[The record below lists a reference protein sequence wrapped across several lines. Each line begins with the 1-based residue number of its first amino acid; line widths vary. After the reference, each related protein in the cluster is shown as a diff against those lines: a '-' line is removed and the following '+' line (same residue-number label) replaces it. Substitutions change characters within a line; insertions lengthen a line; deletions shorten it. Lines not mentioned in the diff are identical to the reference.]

1 MSYND
6 LRKGRFSEANRIY
19 FITTVT
25 QNRSEIFKDFNSA
38 RIVINSMRQLHEC
51 EYVQSLS
58 WVVMPDHL
66 HWLIQLSDEYSLAEI
81 IKRLKAQS
89 AHSINRYLDS
99 SGSVWQRSYYDRGL
113 RKEEDIKVVSRYIV
127 ANPLRA
133 GLVKEIGDYPH
144 WDAVWL

>member
-1 MSYND
+1 MTYND

-25 QNRSEIFKDFNSA
+25 HNRRKIFNDFNSA
-38 RIVINSMRQLHEC
+38 RIAVNSMRRLHEC
-51 EYVQSLS
+51 DHVQSLS
-58 WVVMPDHL
+58 WVAMPDHL
-66 HWLIQLSDEYSLAEI
+66 HWLIQLSDEHTLAEVV
-81 IKRLKAQS
+81 KRLKAQS
-89 AHSINRYLDS
+89 AHSINRYLNGS
-99 SGSVWQRSYYDRGL
+99 ESVWQRSYFDRCL
-113 RKEEDIKVVSRYIV
+113 RKEEDVKGVSRYIV

>member
-25 QNRSEIFKDFNSA
+25 HNRRKIFNDFNSA
-38 RIVINSMRQLHEC
+38 RIVINSMRRLHEC
-51 EYVQSLS
+51 EYIQSLS

-66 HWLIQLSDEYSLAEI
+66 HWLIQLSGEHTLAEVV
-81 IKRLKAQS
+81 KRLKAQS
-89 AHSINRYLDS
+89 SRSINQYLS
-99 SGSVWQRSYYDRGL
+99 SEGTIWQRSYFDRSL
-113 RKEEDIKVVSRYIV
+113 RKEEDIKDVSRYIV

-144 WDAVWL
+144 WDAAWL

>member
-6 LRKGRFSEANRIY
+6 LLKGRFSEANRIY
-19 FITTVT
+19 FITTNT
-25 QNRSEIFKDFNSA
+25 NHRLKLFNDFNTA
-38 RIVINSMRQLHEC
+38 RIVVDSMRQLHEC
-51 EYVQSLS
+51 KHVQSLS
-58 WVVMPDHL
+58 CVVMPDHL
-66 HWLIQLSDEYSLAEI
+66 HWLIQLSEECSLAEI

-89 AHSINRYLDS
+89 AHSINRHLNS

-113 RKEEDIKVVSRYIV
+113 RKEEDIKDVSRYIV

>member
-25 QNRSEIFKDFNSA
+25 HNRRKIFNNFNSA
-38 RIVINSMRQLHEC
+38 RIVVKSMQELNDC
-51 EYVQSLS
+51 GYVDSLS

-66 HWLIQLSDEYSLAEI
+66 HWLIQLSDEHTLTEVV
-81 IKRLKAQS
+81 KRLKAQS
-89 AHSINRYLDS
+89 AHSINQYLNS
-99 SGSVWQRSYYDRGL
+99 SGSVWQRSYFDRCL
-113 RKEEDIKVVSRYIV
+113 RKEEDVKGVSRYIV

-144 WDAVWL
+144 WDAAWL

>member
-25 QNRSEIFKDFNSA
+25 HNRRKIFNDFNTA
-38 RIVINSMRQLHEC
+38 RIVINSMRRLHDC
-51 EYVQSLS
+51 EHVQSLS

-66 HWLIQLSDEYSLAEI
+66 HWLIQLTDECSLAEI
-81 IKRLKAQS
+81 IKCLKAQS
-89 AHSINRYLDS
+89 AHSINRYLNN
-99 SGSVWQRSYYDRGL
+99 SGSVWQRSYFDRCL
-113 RKEEDIKVVSRYIV
+113 RKEEDVKGVSRYIV

-144 WDAVWL
+144 WDATWL

>member
-6 LRKGRFSEANRIY
+6 LCKGRFSEANRIY

-25 QNRSEIFKDFNSA
+25 HNRRKIFNNFNSA
-38 RIVINSMRQLHEC
+38 RIVVKSMQELNDC
-51 EYVQSLS
+51 GYVDSLS

-66 HWLIQLSDEYSLAEI
+66 HWLIQLSDEHTLEEVV
-81 IKRLKAQS
+81 KRLKAQS
-89 AHSINRYLDS
+89 AHSINRHLNN
-99 SGSVWQRSYYDRGL
+99 SGPVWQRSYFDRCL
-113 RKEEDIKVVSRYIV
+113 RKEEDVKGVSRYIV

-144 WDAVWL
+144 WDAAWL

>member
-25 QNRSEIFKDFNSA
+25 HNRRKIFNDLNSA
-38 RIVINSMRQLHEC
+38 RIVVKSMRELNDC
-51 EYVQSLS
+51 GYVDSLS

-66 HWLIQLSDEYSLAEI
+66 HWLIQLSNEHTLAKVV
-81 IKRLKAQS
+81 KRFKAQS
-89 AHSINRYLDS
+89 AYSINRYLNS
-99 SGSVWQRSYYDRGL
+99 SGPVWQRSYFDRCL
-113 RKEEDIKVVSRYIV
+113 RKEEDVKGVSRYIV

>member
-25 QNRSEIFKDFNSA
+25 HNRRKIFNDFNTA
-38 RIVINSMRQLHEC
+38 RIVINSMRRLHDC
-51 EYVQSLS
+51 EHVQSLS

-66 HWLIQLSDEYSLAEI
+66 HWLIQLTDECSLAEI
-81 IKRLKAQS
+81 IKCLKAQS
-89 AHSINRYLDS
+89 AHSINRYLNN
-99 SGSVWQRSYYDRGL
+99 SGSVWQRSYFDRCL
-113 RKEEDIKVVSRYIV
+113 RKEEDVKGVSRYIV

-144 WDAVWL
+144 WDTVWL

>member
-6 LRKGRFSEANRIY
+6 LCKGRFSEANRIY

-25 QNRSEIFKDFNSA
+25 HNRRKIFNNFNSA
-38 RIVINSMRQLHEC
+38 RIVVKSMQELNDC
-51 EYVQSLS
+51 GYVDSLS

-66 HWLIQLSDEYSLAEI
+66 HWLIQLSDEHTLTEVV
-81 IKRLKAQS
+81 KRLKAQS
-89 AHSINRYLDS
+89 AHSINQYLNS
-99 SGSVWQRSYYDRGL
+99 SGSVWQRSYFDRCL
-113 RKEEDIKVVSRYIV
+113 RKEEDVKGVSRYIV

-144 WDAVWL
+144 WDTAWL